1 MALLKQYTTA
11 LEECELGEISGLLN
25 RKAELVGANATA
37 DYVGFAIQNI
47 EGAVER
53 IETQIKLMQEIRS
66 RAKEQIDLIKI
77 GVAQWLG
84 ENGVDKLQGDIISS
98 ISVFDKAP
106 TQDVIVDDEQA
117 LDVSYFKLVPDK
129 TAIKKAINEGIEVKG
144 ARIDITHNEPS
155 VKVNRKKVK
164 ATDELG
170 F

>member
-1 MALLKQYTTA
+1 MKQYTTA
-11 LEECELGEISGLLN
+11 LEECELGEISNILN
-25 RKAELVGANATA
+25 RKAEMVGANGTA

-53 IETQIKLMQEIRS
+53 MEAQIKLMQEIRS
-66 RAKEQIDLIKI
+66 RAKEQIELIKI
-77 GVAQWLG
+77 GTAKWLN

-98 ISVFDKAP
+98 ITVYDKAV
-106 TQDVIVDDEQA
+106 TQEVTITNENA

-129 TAIKKAINEGIEVKG
+129 TAIKKAINEGVEVEG
-144 ARIDITHNEPS
+144 AHIDITHNEQS

-164 ATDELG
+164 ADENQLQ